1 MKIAEIIFRLV
12 AVSLIVWALWNGNKG
27 WQEENEA
34 RNRAARKFPQPD
46 DMERRDKE
54 KARGKNYK

>member
-1 MKIAEIIFRLV
+1 MKIAGIIFAVVVV
-12 AVSLIVWALWNGNKG
+12 AVIVWALINWVKG

-46 DMERRDKE
+46 DLERRDKE